1 MSRGV
6 AQSSA
11 YRVIFQSCPVPI
23 RYVNLMYL
31 VPPCSKF
38 VVVDRCVIFQLPRSA
53 VAAVQDARSVVITM
67 QMDVKIDDIMMD
79 GSVDEDEIANRRQ
92 VQEVLLDGSI
102 HICSRV

>member
-6 AQSSA
+6 TQSSA

-67 QMDVKIDDIMMD
+67 QMDVKDDIMMD
-79 GSVDEDEIANRRQ
+79 GSVDEIANRRQ
-92 VQEVLLDGSI
+92 IQEVLLESI
-102 HICSRV
+102 